1 MRTLPGRVDAR
12 PGSPPRKFRESK
24 PMSRT
29 RSIPL
34 RLTALGLTLS
44 SIAACGANNR
54 SSTEPPHVTVG
65 HIHGIGENPTD
76 KTVYIATH
84 TGVYRLK
91 SGQPELIANRYQDT
105 MGFTIAGPDE
115 FLASGHPALD
125 STDPNPLGMIRS
137 TDLAETWT
145 PIAFAGEQDF
155 HAIDVAPGRT
165 FAYGSNGE
173 LLVMQDKQTWKKV
186 AQAELIDIAADP
198 TAPGRVFATTTNG
211 QLVTFGE
218 NGSGASSNTFPDAP
232 PLALVDVTSRG
243 TIVGVDP
250 SGQVFAGDNRGANWE
265 NLAEVSG
272 VPEAISARSKTWYV
286 ATENGI
292 YESPDQ
298 GQSWRRLLKIQM

>member
-1 MRTLPGRVDAR
+1 MRTLPGRVVAR
-12 PGSPPRKFRESK
+12 PGSSPREIRESK

-29 RSIPL
+29 HSVVA
-34 RLTALGLTLS
+34 RLTAVGLTLS
-44 SIAACGANNR
+44 SIAACGADNQ
-54 SSTEPPHVTVG
+54 SSPVPPPVGLG
-65 HIHGIGENPTD
+65 HIHGIGENSAD

-137 TDLAETWT
+137 TDLAESWT

-165 FAYGSNGE
+165 YAYGSNGE
-173 LLVMQDKQTWKKV
+173 LLVMQDKQTWKRV

-198 TAPGRVFATTTNG
+198 TALGRVFATTTNG

-218 NGSGASSNTFPDAP
+218 NGNGASSKPFPDAP

-250 SGQVFAGDNRGANWE
+250 SGQVFACDNRGANWE
-265 NLAEVSG
+265 KLADVSG
-272 VPEAISARSKTWYV
+272 GPEAISVRSKTWYA
-286 ATENGI
+286 ATEHGI
-292 YESPDQ
+292 YTSSDE
-298 GQSWRRLLKIQM
+298 GRSWRQLLKIQM